1 MNTAVKQHITISPRL
16 VEEAAQDPRALE
28 KVSRAMAAVNLHNL
42 FVAAQKEGTT
52 VSTRL
57 ALQQLLNR
65 MGRIDARE
73 DTGSGMAN
81 LPIVQISMGGGVT
94 TVSVQQ
100 PVAPALPADVVNT
113 VDAEDAKEVTE
124 PPGPLVQ
131 PLPELG
137 ATPLKPED
145 VTRLA
150 DDL

>member
-73 DTGSGMAN
+73 EAAGGMGT
-81 LPIVQISMGGGVT
+81 LPMVQISMGGGVT

-100 PVAPALPADVVNT
+100 PSMPPAQIVDV
-113 VDAEDAKEVTE
+113 EDAKEL
-124 PPGPLVQ
+124 PPDELPDAPAQVVQ

-145 VTRLA
+145 VARLA